1 MFKSEP
7 HRKLLKKMRSLALTL
22 KLLELGCYIANTADK
37 ATTDWHSDN
46 RGRFQVKSTTLVQ
59 TYHY

>member
-1 MFKSEP
+1 
-7 HRKLLKKMRSLALTL
+7 MRSLALTL